1 MGKIKLL
8 YATGAN
14 GGGVLKNVTDLS
26 THLDPEN
33 FEIFVVLSTGKQS
46 LETQTAVSK
55 IKRKKI
61 NIKYIHISKTISP
74 TDIISLVK
82 ICFYLKHNRFDIV
95 HAHSSKAG
103 ALFRLAAFFAKAPV
117 VIYTPHCFYFTAFKG
132 YKRYFYRLLER
143 FLVRFTH
150 HTVISG
156 TEQKAVEECCI
167 DKRNLS
173 IIDNAIDISEY
184 GKEYSVSEILKQF
197 NIPEDHIVV
206 TGVGRLVKQKNWD
219 MFIEAARI
227 VLSKNKE
234 ITFIIA
240 GDGPDRNR
248 LCKQIAGYGLG
259 SRIKLAGYMEDISK
273 IYTLA
278 DVFVS
283 TSRWEGLPYTYLE
296 ALYFK
301 IPMIITHTEGMEYF
315 TKRANCT
322 CVPVGDANYLADK
335 ILEKIPLLSD
345 ELSQTDTKYPFP
357 LTDCMEQYEKL
368 YHDLYYFSNSL

>member
-14 GGGVLKNVTDLS
+14 GGGALKNVTDLA

-46 LETQTAVSK
+46 LEMQTAVSK
-55 IKRKKI
+55 IKKKKI
-61 NIKYIHISKTISP
+61 NIKYIPIPQTISP
-74 TDIISLVK
+74 IDVISLVK
-82 ICFYLKHNRFDIV
+82 IYFYLKQNRFDIV

-132 YKRYFYRLLER
+132 YKRHFYRLLER
-143 FLVRFTH
+143 LLVRFTF

-156 TEQKAVEECCI
+156 TEQKAVEECRI
-167 DKRNLS
+167 DKRNIS

-206 TGVGRLVKQKNWD
+206 IGVGRLVKQKNWD

-227 VLSKNKE
+227 VLSKNRK

-240 GDGPDRNR
+240 GDGPEKNR
-248 LCKQIAGYGLG
+248 LGKRITGYGLE
-259 SRIKLAGYMEDISK
+259 SRIKLTGYMEDISM
-273 IYTLA
+273 IYTIA
-278 DVFVS
+278 DIFVS
-283 TSRWEGLPYTYLE
+283 ASKWEGLPYTCLE

-315 TKRANCT
+315 TKRGNCT
-322 CVPVGDANYLADK
+322 CVPVEDANYLADK
-335 ILEKIPLLSD
+335 ILEKVPLLPN
-345 ELSQTDTKYPFP
+345 ELSINKSYPFS

-368 YHDLYYFSNSL
+368 YHKLLCFK